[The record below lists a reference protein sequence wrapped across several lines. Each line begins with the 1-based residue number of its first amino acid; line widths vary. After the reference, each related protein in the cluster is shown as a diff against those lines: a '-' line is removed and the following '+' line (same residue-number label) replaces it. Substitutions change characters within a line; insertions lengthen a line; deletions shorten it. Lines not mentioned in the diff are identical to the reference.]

1 MKTCGECGLFCSCG
15 ALWPSG
21 LCLPRGDRLIEA
33 DAAAC
38 VCWEKDWRGVDQS
51 DGVAAPPSQRD
62 ALATEGKEEDEH
74 ERAEGVHG
82 EGALGAADQR
92 RAHDVRKPELPR
104 FAGVLS
110 GSRVR
115 QPELF

>member
-1 MKTCGECGLFCSCG
+1 MKLCRECGLFCSCG

-21 LCLPRGDRLIEA
+21 LCLPRGDKLTEA
-33 DAAAC
+33 NNQAC
-38 VCWEKDWRGVDQS
+38 VCWERDWRGVDQS
-51 DGVAAPPSQRD
+51 DGVAEMTA
-62 ALATEGKEEDEH
+62 EDE
-74 ERAEGVHG
+74 RAGDDTFEGVHG

-92 RAHDVRKPELPR
+92 GAQDVRKPEFPR